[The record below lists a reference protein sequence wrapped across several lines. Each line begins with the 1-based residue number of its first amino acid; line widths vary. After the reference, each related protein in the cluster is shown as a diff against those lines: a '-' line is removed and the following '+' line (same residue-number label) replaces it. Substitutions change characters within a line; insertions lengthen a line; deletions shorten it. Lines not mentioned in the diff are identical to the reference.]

1 MALEDTLRDITTLF
15 GENAGKIW
23 RTLRTHGP
31 LEGEELVTLTELNE
45 RDFHG
50 AIGWL
55 ARENKIY
62 NQDDQY
68 ILDRTNLT
76 PRVGANAGKV
86 WKVLDIWGA
95 VDFPTIKRLAGISEE
110 EVHAA
115 LGWLAREDKIRV
127 DDCQRYTLK

>member
-1 MALEDTLRDITTLF
+1 LALEDTVKNITTFF

-23 RTLRTHGP
+23 RTLDEHGP
-31 LEGEELVTLTELNE
+31 LYEDEIVTLTELND

-55 ARENKIY
+55 AREDKVHK
-62 NQDDQY
+62 DDRY
-68 ILDRTNLT
+68 ALDRTNLT
-76 PRVGANAGKV
+76 PWIGANAGKV

-110 EVHAA
+110 DVHAA
-115 LGWLAREDKIRV
+115 LGWLACEDKIRV
-127 DDCQRYTLK
+127 DDCQRYALK